1 MGMDGAIFR
10 RPPLAGVFLVGHTPP
25 KTASPFDS
33 HRMTLAVNLADL
45 GRRVRA
51 ARLARSLTLEEVV
64 SRANFTV
71 SWLSKLENGQLT
83 PSLEGLVKLA
93 EVLECGVDTLVQG
106 LSVPP
111 QYVVVRQGEGRTELS
126 RDKRNGYVRESL
138 ADQWRNRAMNPS
150 IVELSGV
157 GNRHHPDNHDGER
170 FLMVLEGEVK
180 LEYGDE
186 VIHLDTGDSVYIYAA
201 IPHVLAPAGR
211 GTAKVLS
218 VSYDMKPPAGS
229 GHGNV
234 RVPTRSRKTAAS
246 PVQDA
251 AANRGKRRT

>member
-1 MGMDGAIFR
+1 M
-10 RPPLAGVFLVGHTPP
+10 
-25 KTASPFDS
+25 S
-33 HRMTLAVNLADL
+33 HSVNLADL

-51 ARLARSLTLEEVV
+51 ARLARRLTLEEVV
-64 SRANFTV
+64 SRAQFTV

-111 QYVVVRQGEGRTELS
+111 QYVVVKQGEGRTEPGRDS
-126 RDKRNGYVRESL
+126 RGGYMTECL
-138 ADQWRNRAMNPS
+138 ADQWRDRAMNPV
-150 IVELSGV
+150 IVNLSGV
-157 GNRHHPDNHDGER
+157 GNRQHPDNHDGER
-170 FLMVLEGEVK
+170 FLLVLEGEVK

-186 VIHLDTGDSVYIYAA
+186 LIHLAKGDSVYIYAA

-218 VSYDMKPPAGS
+218 VSYDPKS
-229 GHGNV
+229 
-234 RVPTRSRKTAAS
+234 VPTPAHGGDGEGSE
-246 PVQDA
+246 
-251 AANRGKRRT
+251 RRTKKGSPSARPRS